1 MIKTLQ
7 LQPIDKLA
15 ITLIVSLTLVIG
27 GLIWLGNSCGN
38 QCLLQTG
45 PRVKEFSWENREIG
59 AEDQAFIITFDRPM
73 DHASVEKNL
82 VIDPPLPGKLSWAGR
97 RLAYT
102 LTSPIPYGEKYHLQI
117 EGAREQ
123 FPSGNRLGQTL
134 GIFEREFK
142 SRDRA
147 FAYIGTNGEEQG
159 RLIFYNL
166 TEEKKTLLTPAD
178 LTVMAFEF
186 YPDGK
191 KILFSAV
198 AKNQGVQGIRELQ
211 LYQVDSS
218 QSPAKIEL
226 VLDNKDYQNNHFD
239 LAKDGETIVVQRIER
254 RNPINFDLWAV
265 KSGEKP
271 RQLNI
276 QGGEFLIA
284 PDSKT
289 LAVTQGEGIALLPL
303 KTETKPLDFL
313 PKFGRILNFSADG
326 TAAAMVNFNTDN
338 AKMRY
343 IRSLFYVNNQ
353 GLQKRLLNLQ
363 GSIIDCQFNATG
375 SDLYCLLTELV
386 TNSQEY
392 KEKPYF
398 AKIDVKTG
406 QVTPL
411 LELADY
417 RDIHIN
423 LSPDSLA
430 IIFDQLRTSYDT
442 NPTNPL
448 TTDSGETIIG
458 GRLWMLIP
466 PLQDGVKASKSDL
479 IELPLAGIRPQWMP

>member
-82 VIDPPLPGKLSWAGR
+82 VIDPALPGKFSWAGR

-134 GIFEREFK
+134 AIFEREFK

-166 TEEKKTLLTPAD
+166 TEEKKTLLTPAN

-198 AKNQGVQGIRELQ
+198 AKNQGIEGIRELQ

-239 LAKDGETIVVQRIER
+239 LAKDGKTIVVQRIER

-265 KSGEKP
+265 KSEEKP
-271 RQLNI
+271 QQLNI

-417 RDIHIN
+417 RDIHIS

-430 IIFDQLRTSYDT
+430 IIFDQLLTSYDT
-442 NPTNPL
+442 NTTNPL

>member
-1 MIKTLQ
+1 MLKTLQ

-73 DHASVEKNL
+73 DHGSVEKNL
-82 VIDPPLPGKLSWAGR
+82 VIDPPLPGKFSWAGR

-134 GIFEREFK
+134 AIFEREFK

-166 TEEKKTLLTPAD
+166 TEEKKTLLTPAN

-191 KILFSAV
+191 KLLFSAV
-198 AKNQGVQGIRELQ
+198 AKNRGIEGIRELQ
-211 LYQVDSS
+211 LYQVNSS

-239 LAKDGETIVVQRIER
+239 LAKDGKTIVVQRIER

-271 RQLNI
+271 QQLNI

-417 RDIHIN
+417 RDIHIS

-430 IIFDQLRTSYDT
+430 IIFDQLRTSYDS

>member
-1 MIKTLQ
+1 MLKTLQ

-82 VIDPPLPGKLSWAGR
+82 VIDPALPGKFSWAGR

-123 FPSGNRLGQTL
+123 FRSGNRLGQTL
-134 GIFEREFK
+134 AIFEREFK

-166 TEEKKTLLTPAD
+166 TEEKKTVLTPAD

-198 AKNQGVQGIRELQ
+198 AKNQGIEGIRELQ

-271 RQLNI
+271 QQLNI

-417 RDIHIN
+417 RDIHIS

>member
-82 VIDPPLPGKLSWAGR
+82 VIDPPLPGKFSWAGR

-166 TEEKKTLLTPAD
+166 TEEKKTLLTPAN

-198 AKNQGVQGIRELQ
+198 AKNRGIEGIRELQ

-271 RQLNI
+271 QQLNI

-417 RDIHIN
+417 RDIHIS

-430 IIFDQLRTSYDT
+430 IIFDQLRTSYDS

>member
-82 VIDPPLPGKLSWAGR
+82 VIDPPLPGKFSWAGR

-134 GIFEREFK
+134 AIFEREFK

-191 KILFSAV
+191 KILLSAV
-198 AKNQGVQGIRELQ
+198 E
-211 LYQVDSS
+211 
-218 QSPAKIEL
+218 
-226 VLDNKDYQNNHFD
+226 
-239 LAKDGETIVVQRIER
+239 
-254 RNPINFDLWAV
+254 
-265 KSGEKP
+265 SGD
-271 RQLNI
+271 R
-276 QGGEFLIA
+276 G
-284 PDSKT
+284 
-289 LAVTQGEGIALLPL
+289 
-303 KTETKPLDFL
+303 
-313 PKFGRILNFSADG
+313 
-326 TAAAMVNFNTDN
+326 
-338 AKMRY
+338 
-343 IRSLFYVNNQ
+343 
-353 GLQKRLLNLQ
+353 
-363 GSIIDCQFNATG
+363 
-375 SDLYCLLTELV
+375 
-386 TNSQEY
+386 NS
-392 KEKPYF
+392 
-398 AKIDVKTG
+398 
-406 QVTPL
+406 
-411 LELADY
+411 
-417 RDIHIN
+417 
-423 LSPDSLA
+423 
-430 IIFDQLRTSYDT
+430 
-442 NPTNPL
+442 
-448 TTDSGETIIG
+448 
-458 GRLWMLIP
+458 
-466 PLQDGVKASKSDL
+466 
-479 IELPLAGIRPQWMP
+479 

>member
-59 AEDQAFIITFDRPM
+59 SEDQAFIITFDRPM

-82 VIDPPLPGKLSWAGR
+82 VIDPPLPGKFSWAGR

-123 FPSGNRLGQTL
+123 FRSGNRLGQTL
-134 GIFEREFK
+134 AIFEREFK

-166 TEEKKTLLTPAD
+166 TEEKKTLLTPAN

-198 AKNQGVQGIRELQ
+198 AKNQGIQGIRELQ

-239 LAKDGETIVVQRIER
+239 LAKDGKTIVVQRIER

-265 KSGEKP
+265 KSGENP
-271 RQLNI
+271 QQLNI

-392 KEKPYF
+392 KENPYF

-417 RDIHIN
+417 RDIHIS
-423 LSPDSLA
+423 LSPDGLA

>member
-1 MIKTLQ
+1 MLKTLQ

-82 VIDPPLPGKLSWAGR
+82 VIDPPLPGKFSWAGR

-123 FPSGNRLGQTL
+123 FRSGNRLGQTL
-134 GIFEREFK
+134 AIFEREFK

-159 RLIFYNL
+159 RLIFYNF
-166 TEEKKTLLTPAD
+166 TEEKKTLLTPAN

-198 AKNQGVQGIRELQ
+198 AKNRGIEGIRELQ

-271 RQLNI
+271 QQLNI

-289 LAVTQGEGIALLPL
+289 LAVTQGEGITLLPL
-303 KTETKPLDFL
+303 KPETKPLDFL

-417 RDIHIN
+417 RDIHIS

>member
-27 GLIWLGNSCGN
+27 GLIWFGNSCGN

-59 AEDQAFIITFDRPM
+59 VEDQAFIITFDRSM

-82 VIDPPLPGKLSWAGR
+82 VIDPALPGKFSWAGR

-123 FPSGNRLGQTL
+123 FRSGNRLGQTL
-134 GIFEREFK
+134 AIFEREFK

-166 TEEKKTLLTPAD
+166 TEEKKTLLTPAN

-186 YPDGK
+186 YSDGK

-271 RQLNI
+271 QQLNI

-417 RDIHIN
+417 RDIHIS

-448 TTDSGETIIG
+448 TTDSGETIIS

>member
-82 VIDPPLPGKLSWAGR
+82 VIDPALPGKFSWAGR

-134 GIFEREFK
+134 AIFEREFK

-166 TEEKKTLLTPAD
+166 TEEKKTLLTPAN

-198 AKNQGVQGIRELQ
+198 AKNRGIEGIRELQ

-271 RQLNI
+271 QQLNI

-303 KTETKPLDFL
+303 KPETKPLDFL

-417 RDIHIN
+417 RDIHIS

>member
-59 AEDQAFIITFDRPM
+59 SEDQAFIITFDRPM

-82 VIDPPLPGKLSWAGR
+82 VIDPPLPGKFSWAGR

-123 FPSGNRLGQTL
+123 FRSGNRLGQTL
-134 GIFEREFK
+134 AIFEREFK

-166 TEEKKTLLTPAD
+166 TEEKKTLLTPAN

-198 AKNQGVQGIRELQ
+198 AKNQGIQGIRELQ

-239 LAKDGETIVVQRIER
+239 LAKDGKTIVVQRIER

-265 KSGEKP
+265 KSGENP
-271 RQLNI
+271 QQLNI

-417 RDIHIN
+417 RDIHIS
-423 LSPDSLA
+423 LSPDGLA

>member
-7 LQPIDKLA
+7 LQPIDKFA

-27 GLIWLGNSCGN
+27 GLIWLGNNCGN

-73 DHASVEKNL
+73 DHATVEKNL
-82 VIDPPLPGKLSWAGR
+82 VIDPPLPGKFSWTGR

-134 GIFEREFK
+134 AMFEREFK

-166 TEEKKTLLTPAD
+166 TEEKKTLLTPAN
-178 LTVMAFEF
+178 LTIMAFEF

-198 AKNQGVQGIRELQ
+198 AKNRGIEGIRELQ
-211 LYQVDSS
+211 LYQVDFGQSS
-218 QSPAKIEL
+218 PKIEL

-271 RQLNI
+271 QQLKI

-284 PDSKT
+284 PDSKS

-417 RDIHIN
+417 RDIHIS
-423 LSPDSLA
+423 LSPDGLA

>member
-1 MIKTLQ
+1 MLKTLQ

-59 AEDQAFIITFDRPM
+59 SEDQAFIITFDRPM

-123 FPSGNRLGQTL
+123 FRSGNRLGQTL
-134 GIFEREFK
+134 AIFEREFK

-166 TEEKKTLLTPAD
+166 TEEKKTLLTPAN

-198 AKNQGVQGIRELQ
+198 AKNQGIEGIRELQ

-271 RQLNI
+271 QQLNI

-326 TAAAMVNFNTDN
+326 DN

-417 RDIHIN
+417 RDIHIS

>member
-82 VIDPPLPGKLSWAGR
+82 VIDPPLPGKFSWAGR

-134 GIFEREFK
+134 AIFEREFK

-166 TEEKKTLLTPAD
+166 TEEKKTLLTPAN

-191 KILFSAV
+191 KLLFSAV
-198 AKNQGVQGIRELQ
+198 AKNRGIEGIRELQ
-211 LYQVDSS
+211 LYQVNSS

-239 LAKDGETIVVQRIER
+239 LAKDGKTIVVQRIER

-271 RQLNI
+271 QQLNI

-417 RDIHIN
+417 RDIHIS

-430 IIFDQLRTSYDT
+430 IIFDQLRTSYDS

>member
-15 ITLIVSLTLVIG
+15 IQLMLSLTLVIG
-27 GLIWLGNSCGN
+27 GFIWLGNSCGN
-38 QCLLQTG
+38 QCLFQTG
-45 PRVKEFSWENREIG
+45 PRIKEFSWENREIG
-59 AEDQAFIITFDRPM
+59 SEDQAFIITFDRSM

-82 VIDPPLPGKLSWAGR
+82 VIDPPLPGKFSWAGR

-134 GIFEREFK
+134 AIFEREFK

-166 TEEKKTLLTPAD
+166 TEEKKTLLTPAN

-198 AKNQGVQGIRELQ
+198 AKNQGIQGIRELQ
-211 LYQVDSS
+211 LYQVDTS

-239 LAKDGETIVVQRIER
+239 LAKDGKTIVVQRIER

-271 RQLNI
+271 QQLNI

-417 RDIHIN
+417 RDIHIS

>member
-82 VIDPPLPGKLSWAGR
+82 VIDPPLPGKFSWAGR

-123 FPSGNRLGQTL
+123 FRSGNRLGQTL
-134 GIFEREFK
+134 AIFEREFK

-166 TEEKKTLLTPAD
+166 TEEKKTLLTPAN

-198 AKNQGVQGIRELQ
+198 AKNRGIEGIRELQ

-271 RQLNI
+271 QQLNI

-417 RDIHIN
+417 RDIHIS

>member
-15 ITLIVSLTLVIG
+15 ITLILSLTLVIG

-59 AEDQAFIITFDRPM
+59 SEDQAFIITFDRPM

-82 VIDPPLPGKLSWAGR
+82 VIDPPLPGKFSWAGR

-123 FPSGNRLGQTL
+123 FRSGNRLGQTL
-134 GIFEREFK
+134 AIFEREFK

-166 TEEKKTLLTPAD
+166 TEEKKTLLTPAN

-198 AKNQGVQGIRELQ
+198 AKNQGIQGIRELQ
-211 LYQVDSS
+211 LYQVDFDQSS
-218 QSPAKIEL
+218 PKIEL

-239 LAKDGETIVVQRIER
+239 LAKDGKTIVVQRIER
-254 RNPINFDLWAV
+254 RNPINFDLWTV

-271 RQLNI
+271 QQLNI

-289 LAVTQGEGIALLPL
+289 LAVTQGEGIALWPL
-303 KTETKPLDFL
+303 KFETKPLDFL

-417 RDIHIN
+417 RDIHIS

-430 IIFDQLRTSYDT
+430 IIFDQLLTSYDT

>member
-45 PRVKEFSWENREIG
+45 LRVKEFSWENREIG
-59 AEDQAFIITFDRPM
+59 SEDQAFIITFDRPM

-82 VIDPPLPGKLSWAGR
+82 VIDPPLPGKFSWAGR

-123 FPSGNRLGQTL
+123 FRSGNRLGQTL
-134 GIFEREFK
+134 AIFEREFK

-166 TEEKKTLLTPAD
+166 TEEKKTLLTPAN

-198 AKNQGVQGIRELQ
+198 AKNQGIQGIRELQ

-239 LAKDGETIVVQRIER
+239 LAKDGKTIVVQRIER

-265 KSGEKP
+265 KSGENP
-271 RQLNI
+271 QQLNI

-417 RDIHIN
+417 RDIHIS
-423 LSPDSLA
+423 LSPDGLA

>member
-1 MIKTLQ
+1 
-7 LQPIDKLA
+7 
-15 ITLIVSLTLVIG
+15 
-27 GLIWLGNSCGN
+27 LGNSCGN

-82 VIDPPLPGKLSWAGR
+82 VIDPALPGKFSWAGR

-123 FPSGNRLGQTL
+123 FRSGNRLGQTL
-134 GIFEREFK
+134 AIFEREFK

-271 RQLNI
+271 QQLNI
-276 QGGEFLIA
+276 HGGEFLIA

-417 RDIHIN
+417 RDIHIS
-423 LSPDSLA
+423 LSPDGLA

>member
-1 MIKTLQ
+1 MLKTLQ

-82 VIDPPLPGKLSWAGR
+82 VIDPPLPGKFSWAGR

-123 FPSGNRLGQTL
+123 FRSGNRLGQTL
-134 GIFEREFK
+134 AIFEREFK

-166 TEEKKTLLTPAD
+166 TEEKKTLLTPAN
-178 LTVMAFEF
+178 LTVMAFKF

-198 AKNQGVQGIRELQ
+198 AKNRGIEGIRELQ

-265 KSGEKP
+265 KSGENP
-271 RQLNI
+271 QQLNI

-417 RDIHIN
+417 RDIHIS

>member
-82 VIDPPLPGKLSWAGR
+82 VIDPPLPGKFSWAGR

-134 GIFEREFK
+134 AIFEREFK

-271 RQLNI
+271 QKLNI

-303 KTETKPLDFL
+303 KSETKPLDFL

-417 RDIHIN
+417 RDIHIS

-448 TTDSGETIIG
+448 TTDSGETIIS

-479 IELPLAGIRPQWMP
+479 MELPLAGIRPQWMP

>member
-82 VIDPPLPGKLSWAGR
+82 VIDPPLPGKFSWAGR

>member
-1 MIKTLQ
+1 MLKTLQ

-15 ITLIVSLTLVIG
+15 IPLIVSLTLVIG

-82 VIDPPLPGKLSWAGR
+82 VIDPPLPGKFSWAGR

-134 GIFEREFK
+134 AIFEREFK

-198 AKNQGVQGIRELQ
+198 AKNQGIEGIRELQ

-239 LAKDGETIVVQRIER
+239 LAKDGKTIVVQRIER

-265 KSGEKP
+265 KLGEKP
-271 RQLNI
+271 QQLNI

-303 KTETKPLDFL
+303 KSETKPLDFL

-417 RDIHIN
+417 RDIHIS